1 MKQELRTILH
11 MKMSYILYL
20 NNAVT
25 NDLKEMGRIL

>member
-11 MKMSYILYL
+11 MKMYSLYL